1 MATGRG
7 RVDDGNDEVATNLPT
22 LRYAK
27 LNSNVRNLERH
38 GHGFILRSS
47 EVVELAPFGRA
58 RIRTDIQIKLPSRQY
73 IGRITALPTEDFR
86 LSTFNSGLMVSEA
99 IVEPEQIMEI
109 LRVTVI
115 NLSGTTLVIALGEAI
130 AKLTVEESPKMY
142 CLPSHRLNNNTLTLI
157 QEAGELS
164 HNVFVP
170 IQNRVVSERN
180 VLPSLSEF
188 MPVGGRVL
196 LPSLSPF
203 TPVDSPSATARPSP
217 SLSAFMPVDPPT
229 AKATP
234 SV

>member
-1 MATGRG
+1 MVINLFYSCCHAQFELIRKLLKMAAGRG

-27 LNSNVRNLERH
+27 LTTNVLNLERH

-47 EVVELAPFGRA
+47 EVTELAPFGRT
-58 RIRTDIQIKLPSRQY
+58 RIRTDMQLKLPSRQY
-73 IGRITALPTEDFR
+73 IGRITALPTENFR

-109 LRVTVI
+109 LRVTAI
-115 NLSGTTLVIALGEAI
+115 NLSATTLKIGMGEAI
-130 AKLTVEESPKMY
+130 AKLTVEESPKIY
-142 CLPSHRLNNNTLTLI
+142 CVPSHRLNNNTLSLI

-164 HNVFVP
+164 HAVFVP
-170 IQNRVVSERN
+170 
-180 VLPSLSEF
+180 
-188 MPVGGRVL
+188 
-196 LPSLSPF
+196 
-203 TPVDSPSATARPSP
+203 VDSRPATARPSP
-217 SLSAFMPVDPPT
+217 SLSAFMPIDPPT